1 MEFLKS
7 SKRRSLV
14 SELIY
19 IGLNIAFAVAILII
33 VVAVQSPTLA
43 FALVLLSKWRILAV
57 RPRYW
62 FANVQAN
69 LVDLIVSISITI
81 LIYAAN
87 GALVTQIIL
96 TLLYIGWLLF
106 VKPRSKRHYI
116 AVQAGAAIFLGTTA
130 LMLVSYD
137 WIATLVVALMWIIG
151 FSAARHVLSSYEEAH
166 TSFYSLV
173 WGLLFAEIGWLA
185 YHWTFAYTL
194 PGIGS
199 IKLSQVA
206 LITLAI
212 SFLAERAY
220 SSYERHG
227 SIRSNDIL
235 MPTLLS
241 VSVIVILVT
250 FFSRLGTG
258 SL

>member
-1 MEFLKS
+1 
-7 SKRRSLV
+7 
-14 SELIY
+14 
-19 IGLNIAFAVAILII
+19 
-33 VVAVQSPTLA
+33 
-43 FALVLLSKWRILAV
+43 
-57 RPRYW
+57 
-62 FANVQAN
+62 
-69 LVDLIVSISITI
+69 
-81 LIYAAN
+81 
-87 GALVTQIIL
+87 
-96 TLLYIGWLLF
+96 
-106 VKPRSKRHYI
+106 
-116 AVQAGAAIFLGTTA
+116 
-130 LMLVSYD
+130 
-137 WIATLVVALMWIIG
+137 
-151 FSAARHVLSSYEEAH
+151 
-166 TSFYSLV
+166 LV

-227 SIRSNDIL
+227 SVRSNDIL